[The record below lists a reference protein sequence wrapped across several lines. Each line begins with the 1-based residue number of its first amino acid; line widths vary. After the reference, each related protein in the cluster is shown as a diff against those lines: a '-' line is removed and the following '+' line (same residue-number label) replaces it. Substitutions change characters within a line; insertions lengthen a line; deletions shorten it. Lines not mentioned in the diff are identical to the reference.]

1 VVPMELSNL
10 LASIT
15 GSAGR
20 AFTTGPDGGRS

>member
-1 VVPMELSNL
+1 MELSNL

-20 AFTTGPDGGRS
+20 AFAVPPDGERS